1 MEFKEI
7 FEEWDVY
14 ARKKQLL
21 DRDFNKLSVINNA
34 NKKIIAI
41 TGIRRCGKS
50 SLLMLFERELIAGK
64 EKVAYINMEDSR
76 ISGKEGI
83 LDEVLKWFGDDGF
96 LLLDEITAIRGWEGW
111 LARVHEQ
118 LKGKLKLIVTSSR
131 TSMIHPSKP
140 LRGRILHFELFPLSF
155 KEYLSFKN
163 IVIDGTIVNQG
174 KLENTLNEY
183 IRYGGFPEVAL
194 ANEEID
200 KIRYLE
206 SYFKDIIGLDI
217 AEVTGDNINVV
228 EMFARYAIE
237 SSYFS
242 ASKCLNFFKT
252 LGYKI
257 GKEKLLKLESYS
269 SASYLFFF
277 VKIFSYNIKDKSQYP
292 RKVYNGDTG
301 FYYSSTG
308 KKDLGIQFENLIFIE
323 LRRRQKLNEEIC
335 YWKNKD
341 GTEVDFV
348 IKTGSSITKIIQ
360 ASYDVQQDDVKK
372 REIKGALA
380 SSNEFHIK
388 TALIITKD
396 LNAIE
401 HVDGIEIQFI
411 PIIKWLLSS

>member
-1 MEFKEI
+1 MEFEDV
-7 FEEWDVY
+7 FEEWDAY
-14 ARKKQLL
+14 ARQKRLL
-21 DRDFNKLSVINNA
+21 DRDFNKLSVIDNA

-50 SLLMLFERELIAGK
+50 SLLMLFERELIAK
-64 EKVAYINMEDSR
+64 KKKVAYINMEDSR
-76 ISGKEGI
+76 ISGKDGI
-83 LDEVLKWFGDDGF
+83 LDEVLKWFGEDGF
-96 LLLDEITAIRGWEGW
+96 LLLDEITAVKDWEGW

-118 LKGKLKLIVTSSR
+118 LNGRLKLIVTSSR
-131 TSMIHPSKP
+131 ASMIHPSKP
-140 LRGRILHFELFPLSF
+140 LRGRILPFELFPLSF

-163 IVIDGTIVNQG
+163 IVIENTIVGQG
-174 KLENTLNEY
+174 KLEKTLEEY

-194 ANEEID
+194 VKEEID

-217 AEVTGDNINVV
+217 AEVTGDSINIV
-228 EMFARYAIE
+228 ETFARYAIE

-257 GKEKLLKLESYS
+257 GKEKLLKLESYA

-277 VKIFSYNIKDKSQYP
+277 IKIFSYNIKDKSQYP

-308 KKDLGIQFENLIFIE
+308 KKDLGMQFENLVFIE
-323 LRRRQKLNEEIC
+323 LMRRRKLNEEIC
-335 YWKNKD
+335 YWRDKD
-341 GTEVDFV
+341 GAETDFM

-360 ASYDVQQDDVKK
+360 ASYNVQQDDVRK
-372 REIKGALA
+372 REIKDAIAA
-380 SSNEFHIK
+380 SKEFHIK
-388 TALIITKD
+388 TASIITKD
-396 LNAIE
+396 LNSVE
-401 HVDGIEIQFI
+401 HVDTIEIRFI
-411 PIIKWLLSS
+411 PIIKWLLSN